1 MITSH
6 KLRRIGLLIIFIS
19 LFILCREPAFA
30 KKEVSN
36 IPDPDKL
43 VLEAQKLVSIADL
56 ATYEQLPVEESSR
69 DGYWW
74 NKQSRDD
81 KLAYIKQLIAGFKL
95 SDKKISAKK
104 IVNLLDT
111 EYNPRDNPLDIK
123 MDKSIERMF
132 NIITKEMMLK

>member
-6 KLRRIGLLIIFIS
+6 KLKHIGLLVIFIS
-19 LFILCREPAFA
+19 LIICKEPAFA
-30 KKEVSN
+30 KKEVSS

-56 ATYEQLPVEESSR
+56 AAYEQLPVEESSK

-74 NKQSRDD
+74 NKQNRDD
-81 KLAYIKQLIAGFKL
+81 KLAYVKQLIAGFKL
-95 SDKKISAKK
+95 SDKRISAKK
-104 IVNLLDT
+104 IVSLLDT